1 MLLKHLSNRARS
13 WNALPW
19 KGPANHGA
27 EGSHAFG
34 HYQKLLLLAGFL
46 VLILLRLPQVWQ
58 FGRFFCE
65 EGTIFFSYAWHR
77 PASEALW
84 RSFAGYTNLAAN
96 ASTVLAVQ
104 LVRSGTIALE
114 HAPYVTM
121 GIATLFQLIP
131 AALILTGKGTWLDT
145 RSAVIA
151 SMLIVAIS
159 PMTEEV
165 FANVLHIQFHLAL
178 CAGLILAL
186 DVPVHRRAR
195 VLYGVL
201 LFLAPLSGPGAI
213 ILLPLFCLRTLID
226 KDAGRAVQTIVLG
239 TAAAIQLLF
248 FYTASPLRGDLLDP
262 VSLLD
267 LLFIRLGVMPLLSA
281 PIANLY
287 GVRIFADSR
296 DHGLIWL
303 GTAVIAFAYFAALL
317 AFASRSRKDPAIWL
331 ISSGLLVA
339 SVAFGAGMLPLP
351 PGVVYLS
358 TAAQRYNFVPLTLI
372 GMGLVAMSTR
382 ANPPLAW
389 VFRGLT
395 FLFLASGALTYA
407 APIDDMAHG
416 PNWGDEVA
424 RWRANNQYRPKVWPS
439 TWEVDLSS
447 GHRPCP
453 ARADDSGDLPY
464 CEGAW
469 TKKVLD
475 DSRAR

>member
-1 MLLKHLSNRARS
+1 MLPKHLSKRAQS
-13 WNALPW
+13 WTARPW
-19 KGPANHGA
+19 NGPASYSPD
-27 EGSHAFG
+27 GSHTFSPG
-34 HYQKLLLLAGFL
+34 QKFILLAGFL
-46 VLILLRLPQVWQ
+46 LLIVLRLPQVWQ

-96 ASTVLAVQ
+96 ASTLLTVA
-104 LVRSGTIALE
+104 LVRSGAIVLE
-114 HAPYVTM
+114 NAPYATM
-121 GIATLFQLIP
+121 GIATLFQLLP
-131 AALILTGKGTWLDT
+131 AALILTGKGTWLDN

-151 SMLIVAIS
+151 SLLIVAIS

-178 CAGLILAL
+178 CVGLILAL
-186 DVPVHRRAR
+186 DVPARRRAR
-195 VLYGVL
+195 VSYGVL
-201 LFLAPLSGPGAI
+201 LFLAPLCGPGAI
-213 ILLPLFCLRTLID
+213 ILLPLFCLRALTD
-226 KDAGRAVQTIVLG
+226 KDAGRITQSILLG

-262 VSLLD
+262 VSLLN
-267 LLFIRLGVMPLLSA
+267 LLFVRLGVMPLLSA

-287 GVRIFADSR
+287 GVQVFAASR
-296 DHGLIWL
+296 DQGIVWL
-303 GTAVIAFAYFAALL
+303 GTTLLAFAYFAALL

-331 ISSGLLVA
+331 VSSGLLVA
-339 SVAFGAGMLPLP
+339 SVTFGAGMLPLP

-372 GMGLVAMSTR
+372 GIGLVAMSTR
-382 ANPPLAW
+382 ASSHFTW

-407 APIDDMAHG
+407 APLDDMAHG
-416 PNWGDEVA
+416 PDWRDEVA
-424 RWRANNQYRPKVWPS
+424 KWRLNNQYRPKVWPV

-447 GHRPCP
+447 DHRPCP
-453 ARADDSGDLPY
+453 AKADDSGELLY

-469 TKKVLD
+469 TRQVLK
-475 DSRAR
+475 DSGAH